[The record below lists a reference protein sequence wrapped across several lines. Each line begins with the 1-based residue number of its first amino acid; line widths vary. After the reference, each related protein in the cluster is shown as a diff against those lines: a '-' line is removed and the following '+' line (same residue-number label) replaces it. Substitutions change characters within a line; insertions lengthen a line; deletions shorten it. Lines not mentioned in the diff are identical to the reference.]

1 MILRINGNINSYYIQ
16 TLCMI
21 YFPGAKFP
29 TDEVPD
35 ENTVIAEIDLTE
47 NGEEIKAKV
56 RLRKGETVC
65 EGEWV
70 EAENTVIG
78 DTDRIRKIAAGRAF
92 MLAGE
97 KFTGFIPPW
106 GIMTGVRPAKLV
118 TDYLNNG
125 FSPADVEKMLQK
137 EYFVSPSKARL
148 AVQVSE
154 AESRLITDEKRKQC
168 SIYIAIPFCPSRCAY
183 CSFVSY
189 TSPGLMKLIPEYL
202 KALCEDIDRTLT
214 LVHELELEIATVYI
228 GGGTPTV
235 LDADQLDLLLSHIA
249 GHTGKIPE
257 FTLEAGRPD
266 TITARK
272 MAVAQSYGVN
282 RVSVNTQTLN
292 ETVLENIGRKH
303 TADEFFAAYDIARTA
318 GIEAVN
324 IDLIAGLPTDT
335 ASSFENTLNRI
346 LPLSPENVTVH
357 TFCVKKSAEL
367 VTSGVYDREGA
378 EAIASVDYAY
388 NTLTANNY
396 LPYYMYRQKNTVG
409 NLENVGYAKPG
420 YDGLYN
426 VYMMEEVH
434 SIFGCGASSVT
445 KFVSLP
451 KEDGSVQIDR
461 LFQPKYPYEY
471 LRADERD
478 KRYAE
483 LENAARAFYENFPR

>member
-1 MILRINGNINSYYIQ
+1 MILRINGNINTYYAQ

-29 TDEVPD
+29 TDEIAD
-35 ENTVIAEIDLTE
+35 ENTIIAEINVTE
-47 NGEEIKAKV
+47 NAAAVKAQV
-56 RLRKGETVC
+56 RLIKGECIC
-65 EGEWV
+65 ESEWE
-70 EAENTVIG
+70 EAENTSIG
-78 DTDRIRKIAAGRAF
+78 DMDRIRKIAVGRAF

-118 TDYLNNG
+118 TDYLNSG
-125 FSPADVEKMLQK
+125 LSSGKIEEVLQK
-137 EYFVSPSKARL
+137 EYFVSPAKAKL
-148 AVQVSE
+148 AVQVAS
-154 AESRLITDEKRKQC
+154 AENRLITDAKRKQC
-168 SIYIAIPFCPSRCAY
+168 SLYIAIPFCPSRCAY

-189 TSPGLMKLIPEYL
+189 TSPSLMKLIPEYL
-202 KALCEDIDRTLT
+202 SALCEDINRTLT
-214 LVHELELEIATVYI
+214 LIRDLNLEIATIYI

-235 LDADQLDLLLSHIA
+235 LDADQLQMLLSHIA
-249 GHTGKIPE
+249 DKTGKIGE

-266 TITARK
+266 TITAQK
-272 MAVAQSYGVN
+272 MAVAKSYGIN

-292 ETVLENIGRKH
+292 EQVLETIGRKH
-303 TADEFFAAYDIARTA
+303 TAAEFFKAYETSRCA
-318 GIEAVN
+318 GIEAIN

-335 ASSFENTLNRI
+335 AASFMCTLDQI
-346 LPLSPENVTVH
+346 LPLAPENVTVH

-388 NTLTANNY
+388 NTLVSGGY

-409 NLENVGYAKPG
+409 NLENVGYARPG

-451 KEDGSVQIDR
+451 KEDGSVQIER
-461 LFQPKYPYEY
+461 LFQPKYPFEY
-471 LRADERD
+471 LRTECKTR
-478 KRYAE
+478 RS
-483 LENAARAFYENFPR
+483 LPS